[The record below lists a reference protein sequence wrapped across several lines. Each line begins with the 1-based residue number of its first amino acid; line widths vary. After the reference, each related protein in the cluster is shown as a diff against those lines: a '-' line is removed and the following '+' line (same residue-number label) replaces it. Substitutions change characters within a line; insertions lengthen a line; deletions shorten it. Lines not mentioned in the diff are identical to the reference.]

1 MRFFLDT
8 NIPYSA
14 LAVFEELKLESAHAR
29 DVGLSRAGDREIAD
43 YAKKKGN
50 ILLTKDLEFANAK
63 LFPFGSHEGLII
75 MRLPTFFKA
84 SQFVNVLRDFLTS
97 ININDLNKAVAI
109 VKPGKYRIRKF
120 EQSP

>member
-14 LAVFEELKLESAHAR
+14 LMVFEELKLESTHAR
-29 DVGLSRAGDREIAD
+29 DVGLSRASDRDIAD
-43 YAKKKGN
+43 YARKNGSM
-50 ILLTKDLEFANAK
+50 LLTKDLEFANTN
-63 LFPFGSHEGLII
+63 LFPFGSHEGLIV

-84 SQFVNVLRDFLTS
+84 SQFVNVLRDFLAS

-120 EQSP
+120 